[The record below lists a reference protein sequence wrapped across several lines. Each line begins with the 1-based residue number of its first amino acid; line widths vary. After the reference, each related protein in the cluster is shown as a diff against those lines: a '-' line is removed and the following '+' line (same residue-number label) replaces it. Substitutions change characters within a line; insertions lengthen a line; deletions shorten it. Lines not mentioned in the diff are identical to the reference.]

1 MPDGENKKNEAIEI
15 LQLGALKNATSGIFF
30 MDAALCLWP
39 LAKHHDPSLYTAVVQ
54 WLKKADVLL
63 TDSFRK
69 MKLRMLLG
77 HISKALNNKE
87 EALYWFNKVFEV
99 APNDEVAKRQITCLE
114 TPDNCPPANLHL

>member
-1 MPDGENKKNEAIEI
+1 
-15 LQLGALKNATSGIFF
+15 
-30 MDAALCLWP
+30 
-39 LAKHHDPSLYTAVVQ
+39 
-54 WLKKADVLL
+54 
-63 TDSFRK
+63 